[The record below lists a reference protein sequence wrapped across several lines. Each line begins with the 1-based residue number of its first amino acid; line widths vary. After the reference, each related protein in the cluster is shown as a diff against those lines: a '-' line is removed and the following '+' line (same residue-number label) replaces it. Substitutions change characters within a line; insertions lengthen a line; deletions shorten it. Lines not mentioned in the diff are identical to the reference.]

1 MKKLFVHK
9 APAILCLIVFFFIIV
24 QASFYFDPDFWWHL
38 KVGEIISK
46 FGIPRVD
53 PFSYTMPSFHVVSHE
68 WLVDT
73 AMFFLYQHA
82 GYFILAVLF
91 SVLASLALSISWID
105 NSFKQ
110 NKNFNSALFFIFCSV
125 VLTYMGVRVQVFSW
139 LFLALLAYLV
149 RKLESTKSK
158 KLYLGFPVLFFVW
171 ANIHGS
177 FAAGI
182 AFLGLYTLGKTIRTR
197 KIDWLA
203 VGALALSIII
213 TLINPYGIG
222 LWREIWLS
230 FSDSQLR
237 WRISE
242 WNPSITNFVPAF
254 VFFVSFSLAI
264 IYRSW
269 KKINLEYKLIFIFF
283 LFQAVVST
291 RHVPLFAI
299 VTMPVILQ
307 ASNLFYHEISKN
319 KISLK
324 RFNKIASIALIF
336 AIVLFLFS
344 FLSNLNLFRHLDRDF
359 YPVEAISYLR
369 GNLDQG
375 NIFSEYGW
383 GGYLIWNL
391 PEKKVFI
398 DGRMP
403 SWRWEANIDDETNNA
418 MDDYMDVLSG
428 KLHFKVVAEK
438 YNINTVLW
446 PRRNISKPETNAPS
460 LEASLY
466 KWVTGS
472 EFYRFSLT
480 QDLEKNLWQKVYED
494 DVAVIYKRPN

>member
-1 MKKLFVHK
+1 MMLPV
-9 APAILCLIVFFFIIV
+9 LLVY
-24 QASFYFDPDFWWHL
+24 QASIYFDPDFWWHL

-82 GYFILAVLF
+82 GYIMLAVIF
-91 SVLASLALSISWID
+91 SALTFLALSIVFID
-105 NSFKQ
+105 NGFEQ
-110 NKNFNSALFFIFCSV
+110 NKSFNSALFLIFSSV
-125 VLTYMGVRVQVFSW
+125 VLTYMGVRLQVLSW

-149 RKLESTKSK
+149 RKLDSAKNR
-158 KLYLGFPVLFFVW
+158 KLYFCLPVLFFVW

-182 AFLGLYTLGKTIRTR
+182 AFLGLYIVGRTLRTR
-197 KIDWLA
+197 KIDWFA
-203 VGALALSIII
+203 VSSLILSILI

-237 WRISE
+237 WRIAE
-242 WNPSITNFVPAF
+242 WAPSVTRFVPAF

-264 IYRSW
+264 IYRYW
-269 KKINLEYKLIFIFF
+269 KKINMECKLVFLFF

-299 VTMPVILQ
+299 VTMPIVLQ
-307 ASNLFYHEISKN
+307 GSSLFYGEISKN
-319 KISLK
+319 KISLN
-324 RFNKIASIALIF
+324 RFNKIANITLISA
-336 AIVLFLFS
+336 AILFLFS
-344 FLSNLNLFRHLDRDF
+344 SLSSLNLFKHLDRSF
-359 YPVEAISYLR
+359 YPSQAVAYLKENFPE
-369 GNLDQG
+369 GNV
-375 NIFSEYGW
+375 FSEYGW

-403 SWRWEANIDDETNNA
+403 SWRWEANIDGETNNA

-428 KLHFKVVAEK
+428 NLHFKVIAEK
-438 YNINTVLW
+438 YDINTVLW
-446 PRRNISKPETNAPS
+446 PKRSLSKPETNAPS

-472 EFYRFSLT
+472 EFYRFSLS
-480 QDLEKNLWQKVYED
+480 QDLERNQWQKVYED
-494 DVAVIYKRPN
+494 DVAVIYERPN